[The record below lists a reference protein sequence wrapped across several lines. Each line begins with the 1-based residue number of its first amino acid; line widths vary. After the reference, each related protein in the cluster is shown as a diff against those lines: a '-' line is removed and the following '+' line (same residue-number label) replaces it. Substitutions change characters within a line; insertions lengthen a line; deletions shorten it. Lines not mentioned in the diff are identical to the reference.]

1 MSSENE
7 RRLREIFERRRT
19 HLHDQQ
25 LASEAVAAKQA
36 DFVRRYLAHRDGVLM
51 PTLRKLKG
59 LVREYGHE
67 LLIDDAATSSKSEN
81 ADCHRVQATLLLQGY
96 DETYKTA
103 CPQVGFAADLASRQ
117 ITVYASDRVPHKDG
131 ASGQQTTRT
140 IEELSSEAIEEM
152 FLAVVQRAFAH

>member
-1 MSSENE
+1 MSSQNDT
-7 RRLREIFERRRT
+7 RLRDVFERRRT

-25 LASEAVAAKQA
+25 LASEAVAAKET

-67 LLIDDAATSSKSEN
+67 LLIDDAATNSKAEN
-81 ADCHRVQATLLLQGY
+81 ADCCRVQATLLLEGY

-103 CPQVGFAADLASRQ
+103 CPQVGFAMDLASQQ

-131 ASGQQTTRT
+131 ASGQQNTRT
-140 IEELSSEAIEEM
+140 IEEM